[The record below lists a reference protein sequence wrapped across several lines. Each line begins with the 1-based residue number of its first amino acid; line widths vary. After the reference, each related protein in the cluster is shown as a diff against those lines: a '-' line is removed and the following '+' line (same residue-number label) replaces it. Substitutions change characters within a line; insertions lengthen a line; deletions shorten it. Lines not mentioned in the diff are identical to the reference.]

1 VPGGEVGRLGRVTE
15 FEVLGEQ
22 LRKVIRDLDEI
33 RGDLAGIEEVQ
44 DT

>member
-1 VPGGEVGRLGRVTE
+1 MPGGEVGRLGRVTE

-22 LRKVIRDLDEI
+22 LRKVIRDLDEV

-44 DT
+44 DA